1 MKDDLK
7 SALPDANSLPA
18 PVMTPREIV
27 SELDRYIVGQR
38 DAKRAVAIALRN
50 RWRRQLVPDDLR
62 DEIAPKNI
70 IMIGPTGVGKT
81 EISRRL
87 AKLAQAPFIKVE
99 ASKFTEVGYV
109 GRDVESIIRDL
120 TDLAVN
126 MVKEEEK
133 QKVEIRARE
142 VAEERVLDLLLPA
155 SAGEAD
161 GEPVDAARLQGTREK
176 LKKMLRDGKMDDRFV
191 DVEMTQSA
199 MPMIE
204 VLTPQGMEGME
215 FNLKEMFSNL
225 MPKKTKKKTVKIP
238 EALEI
243 LTQEEAGKL
252 VDMDKVTGEA
262 VRRVEQSGIVFLD
275 EIDKIAGRDSMQGP
289 DVSRQGVQ
297 RDLLPIVE
305 GSTVNT
311 KYGMV
316 KTDHILFVASGAFHI
331 AKPSDLI
338 PEFQGRFPIRVELS
352 SLSKE
357 DFVRILTEPKN
368 ALIKQYEAL
377 LETEG
382 VHLKF
387 AADAIE
393 EIALIASNVNE
404 QMENIGARRLHTILE
419 RLLDEVSF
427 SAPEMHG
434 QDVAI
439 DANYVRER
447 LEPILEERR
456 FVALHPLTSRTA
468 HGRLYRQ
475 GGSVD
480 GSAAL
485 FSALLRQDFRHQI
498 RRPCDGERGAQGEL
512 RAGHRAAQVRRHQS
526 RWWCTAAG
534 RRSTLCSTKWASRA
548 VTCAACASPIRKLWT
563 SSKWFW
569 SARSTKKSST

>member
-1 MKDDLK
+1 MNDVAI
-7 SALPDANSLPA
+7 SPADAGASPT

-27 SELDRYIVGQR
+27 SELDRYIVGQK

-133 QKVEIRARE
+133 QKVEIKARE

-155 SAGEAD
+155 GTPAD
-161 GEPVDAARLQGTREK
+161 GEAIDAARLQGTRDK

-191 DVEMTQSA
+191 EIEMSQSM

-215 FNLKEMFSNL
+215 FNLKDMFSNM

-243 LTQEEAGKL
+243 LTQEEAAKL

-262 VRRVEQSGIVFLD
+262 TRRVEQSGIVFLD
-275 EIDKIAGRDSMQGP
+275 EIDKIAGRESVHGP

-305 GSTVNT
+305 GCTVNT
-311 KYGMV
+311 KYGLV
-316 KTDHILFVASGAFHI
+316 HTDHILFIASGAFHT

-352 SLSKE
+352 SLGKA

-387 AADAIE
+387 ADDAVQ
-393 EIALIASNVNE
+393 EIAAIAADVNE
-404 QMENIGARRLHTILE
+404 RMENIGARRLHTILE
-419 RLLDEVSF
+419 RLLDDVSF
-427 SAPEMHG
+427 AAPEMHG
-434 QDVAI
+434 QHVAI
-439 DANYVRER
+439 DASYVRER
-447 LEPILEERR
+447 LAPILKSED
-456 FVALHPLTSRTA
+456 LSRYI
-468 HGRLYRQ
+468 L
-475 GGSVD
+475 
-480 GSAAL
+480 
-485 FSALLRQDFRHQI
+485 
-498 RRPCDGERGAQGEL
+498 
-512 RAGHRAAQVRRHQS
+512 
-526 RWWCTAAG
+526 
-534 RRSTLCSTKWASRA
+534 
-548 VTCAACASPIRKLWT
+548 
-563 SSKWFW
+563 
-569 SARSTKKSST
+569 